1 MTTKTQLRETV
12 ARLQRKGVD
21 IAIGWAYGR
30 PRCTTKDEGRDLSPR
45 LPTGEMALWLDGYE
59 TALDGMGGAR

>member
-1 MTTKTQLRETV
+1 MTTPKQLKETV

-30 PRCTTKDEGRDLSPR
+30 PRCTTK
-45 LPTGEMALWLDGYE
+45 LWLDGYE